1 MKLEPRRIE
10 AFLRDPGAVR
20 LVLLHG
26 DDSGL
31 VRDRAMRLVKAVAGT
46 VDDPFAVVE
55 LDRESV
61 SSLPAEM
68 MSQSLT
74 GTRRVI
80 RVREAGDGIAEI
92 VRRSLGGPG
101 TAFAILEAGS
111 LPSRSKLRVLVE
123 QASEARALACYP
135 LDGAAA
141 AAFVEAVLSAA
152 SVSSDNDA
160 VRFLCEAA
168 GGDQLRLRGEA
179 EKLALFVGA
188 GGRADLPSVMLS
200 AGETG
205 NLSVEDACFAATS
218 GDIARTDRALE
229 TALAEGATAVGL
241 LRAALMHLHRL
252 MLARR
257 ATDTGTSV
265 ADAVKALRPPL
276 YFRRVAAFS
285 TAVAAC
291 GGELLGGMAH
301 YVSETERACK
311 RTSAPADP
319 MVRHAFLVI
328 ARRCAAAR
336 RG

>member
-10 AFLRDPGAVR
+10 AFLRDPGPAR

-31 VRDRAMRLVKAVAGT
+31 VRDRATRLVKAVAGS
-46 VDDPFAVVE
+46 VDDPFTVVE
-55 LDRESV
+55 LDRDSLG
-61 SSLPAEM
+61 SLPAEM

-74 GTRRVI
+74 GARRVI
-80 RVREAGDGIAEI
+80 RVREAGDGMAEI
-92 VRRSLGGPG
+92 VKRALGGPG
-101 TAFAILEAGS
+101 TGFAVLEAGS
-111 LPSRSKLRVLVE
+111 LPTRSKLRVLIE
-123 QASEARALACYP
+123 QASEAQALACYP
-135 LDGAAA
+135 LEGAAA
-141 AAFVEAVLSAA
+141 ASFVEAVLSAA
-152 SVSSDNDA
+152 SVSSDDDA

-205 NLSVEDACFAATS
+205 SLSVEDACFAATS
-218 GDIARTDRALE
+218 GDISRTDRALE

-257 ATDTGTSV
+257 AVDSGSSV
-265 ADAVKALRPPL
+265 ADAVKASRPPL

-291 GGELLGGMAH
+291 RGDLLAGMAQH
-301 YVSETERACK
+301 VSETERACK
-311 RTSAPADP
+311 RTGAPAES
-319 MVRHAFLVI
+319 MVRNAFLTM